1 MEQDPSSFSSTS
13 YEVDCSPLLAEAA
26 GGSFALDPF
35 TVEDQRGEDR
45 FQGNV
50 RIRIDRTN
58 RGVRIVGEV
67 LGTQSGGCGRC
78 LAPTS
83 VSLRAPIDEEA
94 VEAAHADEGLLRIG
108 KGNLVDVGRIAL
120 ETLDLSRRLVLRCEP
135 PCPERCGL
143 CGEGHPAEACPERGL
158 DPRMAGLAA
167 LLSEDGDDGAP
178 IG

>member
-1 MEQDPSSFSSTS
+1 MEQEPSSLSPAL

-26 GGSFALDPF
+26 GGTFALDPF

-45 FQGNV
+45 FRGTV

-67 LGTQSGGCGRC
+67 TGTQAGGCGRC

-83 VSLRAPIDEEA
+83 VPLRAPIDDEA
-94 VEAAHADEGLLRIG
+94 LETAFADEGLLRIG
-108 KGNLVDVGRIAL
+108 KGNMVDVGRLAI
-120 ETLDLSRRLVLRCEP
+120 ETLDLSRHLVLRCEP

-167 LLSEDGDDGAP
+167 LLSEDGDEGAP